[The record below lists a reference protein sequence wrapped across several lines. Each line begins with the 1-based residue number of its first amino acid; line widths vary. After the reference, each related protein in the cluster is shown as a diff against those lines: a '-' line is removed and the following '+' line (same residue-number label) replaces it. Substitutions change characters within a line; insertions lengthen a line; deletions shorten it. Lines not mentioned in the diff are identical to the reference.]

1 MIELR
6 SVKKVYDKK
15 CVLDIDDLKIEYGKI
30 LGIVGDN
37 GAGKTTLLRLI
48 SRIENPTEGEL
59 DYDDE
64 NMIISALIE
73 KPALD
78 EELTAFDN
86 LKYVSILCGHKDNK
100 RIDELLEIVGLS
112 DDRNMKVKKFSL
124 GMKQRLGI
132 GMALIGKPD
141 FLILDEFIP
150 QPWERISKKEGEQI
164 MDLYK
169 TIARDREI
177 RGREPL
183 KLLALANAVSI
194 SNPLCNILEIT
205 DIIADM
211 QARGRDMV
219 IIDGIMIRILQ
230 DAGFHEEE
238 EKSLIYK
245 RMAKTAWGQMA
256 LENKFAYD
264 DLSNIGSISIKGYRC
279 ICKIKYKT
287 DEWYVYRKGKS
298 YYVSFSQSTKY
309 KKEYDLSLE
318 NDQKL
323 FNIECRLDI
332 RDSCIDH
339 KATFQ
344 SFTMYDVIINY
355 MKYFKL

>member
-15 CVLDIDDLKIEYGKI
+15 CVLDIEDLKIEYGKI

-124 GMKQRLGI
+124 GMKQRLGLA
-132 GMALIGKPD
+132 MVLLPSPH
-141 FLILDEFIP
+141 LLVLDEPLNGLDPNGII
-150 QPWERISKKEGEQI
+150 E
-164 MDLYK
+164 M
-169 TIARDREI
+169 REI
-177 RGREPL
+177 IGRL
-183 KLLALANAVSI
+183 KKDDVTILI
-194 SNPLCNILEIT
+194 SSHILSELSKVADDFIFIKKGKIVRKLSGNEIT
-205 DIIADM
+205 DLESLYREICRRNNTLLRIIS
-211 QARGRDMV
+211 
-219 IIDGIMIRILQ
+219 I
-230 DAGFHEEE
+230 
-238 EKSLIYK
+238 
-245 RMAKTAWGQMA
+245 
-256 LENKFAYD
+256 
-264 DLSNIGSISIKGYRC
+264 LSNTQIPS
-279 ICKIKYKT
+279 
-287 DEWYVYRKGKS
+287 
-298 YYVSFSQSTKY
+298 
-309 KKEYDLSLE
+309 
-318 NDQKL
+318 
-323 FNIECRLDI
+323 
-332 RDSCIDH
+332 
-339 KATFQ
+339 
-344 SFTMYDVIINY
+344 
-355 MKYFKL
+355 